1 MYDEKFRRMAYVLG
15 KEHTIEVL
23 RYLYEHGWSKASD
36 VAEEY
41 DFHIATATK
50 YLKEL
55 KEIGLAEERTG
66 RGKTGDVQEYNL
78 KDPQITLHLDLSDTS
93 EKGGELRIKVEFYRE
108 LLNSLLTRSK
118 GFYGTYPLGLDKVE
132 EIDKIDIATKNEL
145 IDSIRKIIDFNE
157 EKIGVPSTKRLVNR
171 AGKKVVEDHKEWVE
185 SMRLL
190 EELPSRY
197 KDVLEDR

>member
-15 KEHTIEVL
+15 KEHSIEVL

-36 VAEEY
+36 VAAEY

-55 KEIGLAEERTG
+55 TGIGLVEERTG

-78 KDPQITLHLDLSDTS
+78 KDPQVTLHLDLSDTS
-93 EKGGELRIKVEFYRE
+93 KRGGELRIKIEFYRKI
-108 LLNSLLTRSK
+108 LNSLLTRSK
-118 GFYGTYPLGLDKVE
+118 GFYGTYPLGLDTVE
-132 EIDKIDIATKNEL
+132 EIKEIDIKTKNEL
-145 IDSIRKIIDFNE
+145 IDSIRNIIDYNE

-171 AGKKVVEDHKEWVE
+171 AGKKVVEEHKEWVE

-190 EELPSRY
+190 DELPSTY
-197 KDVLEDR
+197 KEILEGR